1 MKKLYLAVFASV
13 VSTMPLQAADLEAV
27 GNPDLIVPER
37 IRLLGG
43 VGYASLSAEE
53 FVYDDADNRI
63 SQLFWESDVP
73 VVTAA
78 AEIDLGNNWGILA
91 NVAVGLNGDSHM
103 VDYDWLDAAPSY
115 AFDDWSDRSEHSNTD
130 LEHYFTGDIALGRN
144 FSLVTSSINLHA
156 GFKYTDVK
164 WASYGGSYVYSENGG
179 YRNETGTEPEGQRA
193 ISYRQKLPGVFIG
206 ARAQTRISDLTL
218 TGQARGGVTI
228 NAQDHDW
235 HWQTNTRFDDEFDP
249 LPFISLSA
257 RAEYAV
263 APLTSI
269 FMAAS
274 YDRYFHNVG
283 DVVLSNIDDGMVTD
297 SDANGAGAELEA
309 VTISGGLSV
318 RF

>member
-1 MKKLYLAVFASV
+1 MKKLCLTVSASFL
-13 VSTMPLQAADLEAV
+13 SALPLQADELGAV
-27 GNPDLIVPER
+27 GSADLIVPER

-43 VGYASLSAEE
+43 LGHASLSAQE

-63 SQLFWESDVP
+63 SQLFWESDIP

-78 AEIDLGNNWGILA
+78 AEIDLGNNWGIIS
-91 NVAVGLNGDSHM
+91 NVTVGLNGDSHM

-130 LEHYFTGDIALGRN
+130 LEHYFSGDIALGRN
-144 FSLVTSSINLHA
+144 FSLITSSINLHA

-164 WASYGGSYVYSENGG
+164 WAAYGGSYVYSENGG

-249 LPFISLSA
+249 LPFVSLSA
-257 RAEYAV
+257 RVEYAV

-274 YDRYFHNVG
+274 YDRYFHGIG

-297 SDANGAGAELEA
+297 SDDNGAGAQLEA